1 MPVRS
6 LTNGDGGGVPFFHI
20 RGDRGAILFGVL
32 IVVLTVSLIG
42 ASLVALLSSLAL
54 TNQYEVNRAQ
64 ALYLAEAGISQ
75 AVYLLKNQAII
86 VRGDEFFVTPTKL
99 ADGTYEVKVDFNQ
112 SLMSSTGRVGG
123 ISRTIQLK
131 YNSF

>member
-1 MPVRS
+1 MRVRS
-6 LTNGDGGGVPFFHI
+6 PANGN
-20 RGDRGAILFGVL
+20 RRGAILFGVL
-32 IVVLTVSLIG
+32 VVVLTVSLIG

-54 TNQYEVNRAQ
+54 TNQYELNRAK

-75 AVYLLKNQAII
+75 AVYRLKSQAVI
-86 VRGDEFFVTPTKL
+86 VAGEEYFIPSTKL
-99 ADGTYEVKVDFNQ
+99 GDGTFEVKIDFAQ

-123 ISRTIQLK
+123 INRTIQLK

>member
-1 MPVRS
+1 MRGRS
-6 LTNGDGGGVPFFHI
+6 LTSGKK
-20 RGDRGAILFGVL
+20 RGAILFGVL
-32 IVVLTVSLIG
+32 VVVLTVSLIG
-42 ASLVALLSSLAL
+42 ASLVALISSLAL
-54 TNQYEVNRAQ
+54 TNQYEVSRAK

-75 AVYLLKNQAII
+75 AVYMLKNQAII
-86 VRGDEFFVTPTKL
+86 VESEQYFVPPTKL
-99 ADGTYEVKVDFNQ
+99 GDGTYEVKLDYRQ

>member
-6 LTNGDGGGVPFFHI
+6 LTNGD
-20 RGDRGAILFGVL
+20 RRGAILFGVL

>member
-1 MPVRS
+1 MRGRN
-6 LTNGDGGGVPFFHI
+6 LTNGN
-20 RGDRGAILFGVL
+20 RRGAILFAVL

-42 ASLVALLSSLAL
+42 ASLVALISSLAL
-54 TNQYEVNRAQ
+54 TNQFEVARAK

-75 AVYLLKNQAII
+75 AVYQLKNQAII
-86 VRGDEFFVTPTKL
+86 VTSEEFFVPPTQFG
-99 ADGTYEVKVDFNQ
+99 DGTYEVRLDFRQ

-123 ISRTIQLK
+123 ISRTVQLK

>member
-1 MPVRS
+1 MRGRN
-6 LTNGDGGGVPFFHI
+6 LTNGN
-20 RGDRGAILFGVL
+20 RRGAILFAVL

-42 ASLVALLSSLAL
+42 ASLVALISSLAL
-54 TNQYEVNRAQ
+54 TNQFEVARAK

-75 AVYLLKNQAII
+75 AVYQLKNQAII
-86 VRGDEFFVTPTKL
+86 VTSEEFFVPPTQL
-99 ADGTYEVKVDFNQ
+99 GDGTYEVRLDFRQ

-123 ISRTIQLK
+123 ISRTVQLK

>member
-6 LTNGDGGGVPFFHI
+6 LTNG
-20 RGDRGAILFGVL
+20 RRGAILFGVL

-42 ASLVALLSSLAL
+42 ASLVALLSSLTL

-75 AVYLLKNQAII
+75 AVFLLKNQAII
-86 VRGDEFFVTPTKL
+86 SRGEEFFVPPTRL
-99 ADGTYEVKVDFNQ
+99 DGGTYEVKMEFSQ

-123 ISRTIQLK
+123 INRTIQLK

>member
-1 MPVRS
+1 MNPMNS
-6 LTNGDGGGVPFFHI
+6 K
-20 RGDRGAILFGVL
+20 GAILFGVL

-54 TNQYEVNRAQ
+54 TNQYEVNRTK

-86 VRGDEFFVTPTKL
+86 LENQEFFVSPTRL
-99 ADGTYEVKVDFNQ
+99 GDGTYEVKLDYRQ
-112 SLMSSTGRVGG
+112 SLMSSTGKVGG
-123 ISRTIQLK
+123 INRTIQLK

>member
-1 MPVRS
+1 MRARS
-6 LTNGDGGGVPFFHI
+6 LTSGDK
-20 RGDRGAILFGVL
+20 RGAILFGVL
-32 IVVLTVSLIG
+32 IVVLTISLIG
-42 ASLVALLSSLAL
+42 ASLVALLSSLTL

-75 AVYLLKNQAII
+75 AVSLLKNQAII
-86 VRGDEFFVTPTKL
+86 VRGEEFLVPPTRL
-99 ADGTYEVKVDFNQ
+99 DGGTYEVKLDFNQ